1 MYLNKISLVPNLD
14 VINTP
19 KPITGANALS
29 IPLQQKYPFALSY
42 KDDLWG
48 VATIGP
54 KTPLLQSERNYTSIA
69 FLYLSQSGCY
79 WHSAMDFGSESLS
92 MELAILEAKYISIM
106 VVIQFS

>member
-54 KTPLLQSERNYTSIA
+54 KTPFYKASATIPQLLFYI
-69 FLYLSQSGCY
+69 YLNLDAIGILP
-79 WHSAMDFGSESLS
+79 WTLVLS
-92 MELAILEAKYISIM
+92 HCPWS
-106 VVIQFS
+106 